1 MSNNTPRPPGA
12 PPLAVIVEDND
23 SVARV
28 FRAATDRA
36 GFETEWIPDGQQ
48 ALRRLGELS
57 PDLVVLDVHLPF
69 VSGREIMKHI
79 RAHPSM
85 TLTWVVVAT
94 ADIAAARDLEQ
105 AADFVLEKPCGFT
118 ELYELAK
125 KLRQKLER

>member
-1 MSNNTPRPPGA
+1 MADLPRSPGV

-28 FRAATDRA
+28 FRAAADRA
-36 GFETEWIPDGQQ
+36 GFQTEWIPDGQQ
-48 ALRRLGELS
+48 ALQRLAELT

-79 RAHPSM
+79 RSNPRM

-94 ADIAAARDLEQ
+94 ADLAAARDLEQ

-125 KLRQKLER
+125 KLREKLDR